1 MRMKTWRGPARAS
14 PPLRRSSLKQSQ
26 SFRGGPQLIVAPKSF
41 FANGPIRP
49 LTQPA
54 EMQVD
59 SGSIECPSKIRGR
72 ALRPA
77 GGQILA
83 FTLSH
88 DVLGPMFA
96 LRERGQID
104 FARGDGRR
112 FPVQHEQLFLSNQ
125 HSLGVEF
132 AMYD

>member
-14 PPLRRSSLKQSQ
+14 PPLRRSSLKQAQ

-41 FANGPIRP
+41 FADGPIRP

-59 SGSIECPSKIRGR
+59 SCSIECPLKARGR

-77 GGQILA
+77 GAQILA

-88 DVLGPMFA
+88 DFPGPMFA
-96 LRERGQID
+96 FRQCRQID
-104 FARGDGRR
+104 FARRDGRR
-112 FPVQHEQLFLSNQ
+112 FPV
-125 HSLGVEF
+125 
-132 AMYD
+132 